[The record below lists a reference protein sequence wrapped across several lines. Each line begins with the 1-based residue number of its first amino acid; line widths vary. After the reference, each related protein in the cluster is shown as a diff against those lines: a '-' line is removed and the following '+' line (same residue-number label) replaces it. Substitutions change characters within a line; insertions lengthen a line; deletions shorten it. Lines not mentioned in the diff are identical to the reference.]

1 LQSIATKRRAII
13 AQGGAVCIP
22 GKDIILMTKQTIE
35 DACRNACESIGVDY
49 KPVPTDG
56 LFHTADLTG
65 DHKGK
70 NDGRIKIFQDRQGG
84 IAWNHKSGVKQTF
97 FINRLAGEPTPQ
109 VDHEHIQREQQRRQL
124 EQQTQHDKA
133 ATKALSVWNKATP
146 APANH
151 PYLIRKQIQAHG
163 ARLGSWARSVK
174 DDAGKYRKIVIEN
187 CLLLPLYNELAVL
200 RSLQAIFTEH
210 HPILDRGKDFMPGG
224 GLAGLFWWLGAKT
237 EKVLIA
243 EGFATAATLHKDTG
257 YRVYMAFTSNN
268 LLAVGRIVRE
278 KLPTAEIVFC
288 ADNDTKTKGNPGL
301 TKANEAAEAVNGSV
315 AVAPIHGDFNDY
327 AINLKAASLTVK
339 EFEVLIDSTEDFEVL
354 TEKLPQRLAMAG
366 FKRPAVEMLISK
378 IAKKACV
385 PKASLRDV
393 MRDCH
398 E

>member
-1 LQSIATKRRAII
+1 MQSACHQTQGYYSPRRRGLHPR
-13 AQGGAVCIP
+13 QG
-22 GKDIILMTKQTIE
+22 IILMTKQTIE
-35 DACRNACESIGVDY
+35 AACRNACESIGVDY

-124 EQQTQHDKA
+124 GQQ
-133 ATKALSVWNKATP
+133 
-146 APANH
+146 
-151 PYLIRKQIQAHG
+151 
-163 ARLGSWARSVK
+163 
-174 DDAGKYRKIVIEN
+174 
-187 CLLLPLYNELAVL
+187 
-200 RSLQAIFTEH
+200 
-210 HPILDRGKDFMPGG
+210 
-224 GLAGLFWWLGAKT
+224 
-237 EKVLIA
+237 
-243 EGFATAATLHKDTG
+243 
-257 YRVYMAFTSNN
+257 
-268 LLAVGRIVRE
+268 
-278 KLPTAEIVFC
+278 
-288 ADNDTKTKGNPGL
+288 
-301 TKANEAAEAVNGSV
+301 AVNGSV

-393 MRDCH
+393 MRGCH
-398 E
+398 D